1 MFRRSSDDDPK
12 RDRPPAV
19 TYTIPG
25 VDLLRFDLEPFT
37 HRQVV
42 DETRGAEAVLMLVP
56 TLERPPRAALEMAAR
71 LEALCRGEAEPDFFV
86 CEGHHIDKWL
96 MRPHRE
102 LLAAGLEPVSG
113 VFGFT
118 DCGDRALLV
127 LGIVPKTGQDVRI
140 LAPIDPQAVFATV

>member
-1 MFRRSSDDDPK
+1 MTTPDTTAR
-12 RDRPPAV
+12 AV

-25 VDLLRFDLEPFT
+25 RDPLRFDLERFS

-42 DETRGAEAVLMLVP
+42 DETRGGDAVLMLVP
-56 TLERPPRAALEMAAR
+56 TLAEPPRAALALAAR
-71 LEALCRGEAEPDFFV
+71 LDALCRGDAEPDLFR
-86 CEGHHIDKWL
+86 CDGHEVDKWL
-96 MRPHRE
+96 MRPHAE

-118 DCGDRALLV
+118 GHGDRALLV

-140 LAPIDPQAVFATV
+140 LAPIDPGAVFATV

>member
-1 MFRRSSDDDPK
+1 MTTPDTAA
-12 RDRPPAV
+12 PAI

-25 VDLLRFDLEPFT
+25 RDPLRFDLERFS
-37 HRQVV
+37 HRQVL
-42 DETRGAEAVLMLVP
+42 DETRGGEAVLMLVP
-56 TLERPPRAALEMAAR
+56 TLAEPPRAALEMAAR
-71 LEALCRGEAEPDFFV
+71 LDALCRGDASPDVFT

-118 DCGDRALLV
+118 GHGERALLV
-127 LGIVPKTGQDVRI
+127 LGIVPRTGQDVRI
-140 LAPIDPQAVFATV
+140 LAPIDPEAIFATL